1 MTDWS
6 EIADGHVDGDDYT
19 YPKRPPMAVPPKT
32 GPELVHDEVT
42 QLRAQLGETAAAMQK
57 MQESICHLENHVHR
71 LLNQEGEL

>member
-19 YPKRPPMAVPPKT
+19 WPKRPPPVVPPKT
-32 GPELVHDEVT
+32 GPELVHEEMA
-42 QLRAQLGETAAAMQK
+42 QLRNQVVEMQAAMQK
-57 MQESICHLENHVHR
+57 MQESICHLELTVHR